1 MGQIIVDKVAF
12 NYEDETIISDVSLT
26 IPEGDFTL
34 VVGPNGA
41 GKTTFLRLVAGLL
54 KPANGQITIDGY
66 SVAEAQ
72 QKGLL
77 HLVPQIYNKNAA
89 QFPAT
94 CGEIVELGLRIQGM
108 GHSERKA
115 KAHQAL
121 AQVGMAEFTHRRIGD
136 LSGGQHQRVMIAQ
149 ALARGPKYLLLDEP
163 TSGIDFQVSAHIFQ
177 LLRNLCNQGMTI
189 IMVTHDIVDA
199 CQAADQVICID
210 RHICYNGDSQ
220 GFLKSHKNTP
230 LAWHI
235 GG

>member
-94 CGEIVELGLRIQGM
+94 CGEIVELGLRIQRM

-136 LSGGQHQRVMIAQ
+136 LSGGQQQRVMIAQ

>member
-1 MGQIIVDKVAF
+1 MGEIVLEKVQF
-12 NYEDETIISDVSLT
+12 NYEQDSILRDISVT
-26 IPEGDFTL
+26 IPEGDFTI

-54 KPANGQITIDGY
+54 QPASGNVTIDGY
-66 SVAEAQ
+66 AVSEAQ
-72 QKGLL
+72 RLGLL

-94 CGEIVELGLRIQGM
+94 CGEIVELGLRIQGIKRK
-108 GHSERKA
+108 ERQA
-115 KAHQAL
+115 LAHKAL

-136 LSGGQHQRVMIAQ
+136 LSGGQQQRVMIAQ

-163 TSGIDFQVSAHIFQ
+163 TSGIDYQVSEHIMT
-177 LLRNLCNQGMTI
+177 LLRQLCDEGMTI
-189 IMVTHDIVDA
+189 LMVTHDIVDA
-199 CQAADQVICID
+199 CEVANQVICIN
-210 RHICYNGDSQ
+210 RHVCYEGNSQ
-220 GFLKSHKNTP
+220 GFLDSHMGTS

>member
-136 LSGGQHQRVMIAQ
+136 LSGGQQQRVMIAQ

-199 CQAADQVICID
+199 CQAADQLICID

>member
-77 HLVPQIYNKNAA
+77 HLVPQI
-89 QFPAT
+89 P
-94 CGEIVELGLRIQGM
+94 IV
-108 GHSERKA
+108 
-115 KAHQAL
+115 
-121 AQVGMAEFTHRRIGD
+121 
-136 LSGGQHQRVMIAQ
+136 
-149 ALARGPKYLLLDEP
+149 
-163 TSGIDFQVSAHIFQ
+163 VS
-177 LLRNLCNQGMTI
+177 
-189 IMVTHDIVDA
+189 
-199 CQAADQVICID
+199 VI
-210 RHICYNGDSQ
+210 
-220 GFLKSHKNTP
+220 
-230 LAWHI
+230 
-235 GG
+235 

>member
-136 LSGGQHQRVMIAQ
+136 LSGGQQQRVMIAQ

-199 CQAADQVICID
+199 CQAADQVICIVRD
-210 RHICYNGDSQ
+210 ICSNGDIH

>member
-26 IPEGDFTL
+26 IPEGDSTL

-136 LSGGQHQRVMIAQ
+136 LSGGQQQRVMIAQ

>member
-136 LSGGQHQRVMIAQ
+136 LSGGQQQRVMIAQ

-177 LLRNLCNQGMTI
+177 LLRNLCNQDMTI

>member
-136 LSGGQHQRVMIAQ
+136 LSGGQQQRVMIAQ

-210 RHICYNGDSQ
+210 CHICYNGDSQ

>member
-136 LSGGQHQRVMIAQ
+136 LSGGQQQRVMIAQ

-199 CQAADQVICID
+199 CQAADQVICLD

>member
-136 LSGGQHQRVMIAQ
+136 LSGGQQQRVMIAQ

-199 CQAADQVICID
+199 CQAADQMICID

>member
-94 CGEIVELGLRIQGM
+94 CGEIVELGLRIQGI

-136 LSGGQHQRVMIAQ
+136 LSGGQQQRVMIAQ

>member
-1 MGQIIVDKVAF
+1 M
-12 NYEDETIISDVSLT
+12 
-26 IPEGDFTL
+26 
-34 VVGPNGA
+34 
-41 GKTTFLRLVAGLL
+41 
-54 KPANGQITIDGY
+54 
-66 SVAEAQ
+66 
-72 QKGLL
+72 
-77 HLVPQIYNKNAA
+77 PQIYNKNAA

-136 LSGGQHQRVMIAQ
+136 LSGGQQQRVMIAQ

>member
-41 GKTTFLRLVAGLL
+41 GKTTFLRLVAGFL

-136 LSGGQHQRVMIAQ
+136 LSGGQQQRVMIAQ

>member
-26 IPEGDFTL
+26 IPDGDFTL

-136 LSGGQHQRVMIAQ
+136 LSGGQQQRVMIAQ

>member
-136 LSGGQHQRVMIAQ
+136 LSGGQQQRVMIAQ

-163 TSGIDFQVSAHIFQ
+163 TSGIDFQVSVHIFQ

>member
-136 LSGGQHQRVMIAQ
+136 LSGGQQQRVMIAQ

-220 GFLKSHKNTP
+220 GFLKSHNNTP

>member
-54 KPANGQITIDGY
+54 KPANGKITIDGY

-136 LSGGQHQRVMIAQ
+136 LSGGQQQRVMIAQ

>member
-41 GKTTFLRLVAGLL
+41 GKTTFLCLVAGLL

-136 LSGGQHQRVMIAQ
+136 LSGGQQQRVMIAQ

>member
-94 CGEIVELGLRIQGM
+94 CGEIVDLGLRIQGM

-136 LSGGQHQRVMIAQ
+136 LSGGQQQRVMIAQ

>member
-1 MGQIIVDKVAF
+1 
-12 NYEDETIISDVSLT
+12 
-26 IPEGDFTL
+26 
-34 VVGPNGA
+34 
-41 GKTTFLRLVAGLL
+41 
-54 KPANGQITIDGY
+54 
-66 SVAEAQ
+66 
-72 QKGLL
+72 
-77 HLVPQIYNKNAA
+77 
-89 QFPAT
+89 
-94 CGEIVELGLRIQGM
+94 
-108 GHSERKA
+108 
-115 KAHQAL
+115 
-121 AQVGMAEFTHRRIGD
+121 MAEFTHRRIGD
-136 LSGGQHQRVMIAQ
+136 LSGGQQQRVMIAQ

-189 IMVTHDIVDA
+189 IMVTNDIVDA